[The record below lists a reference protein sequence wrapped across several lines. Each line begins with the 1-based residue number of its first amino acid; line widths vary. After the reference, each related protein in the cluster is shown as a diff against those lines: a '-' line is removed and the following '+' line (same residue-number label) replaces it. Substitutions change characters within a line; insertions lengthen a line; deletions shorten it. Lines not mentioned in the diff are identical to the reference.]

1 MDNLDIKRIS
11 DAVDRHQQRIL
22 DAERYIWANP
32 ETGYREVKTSAF
44 MEKTFEELGY
54 EITRADGITGFYT
67 VIDTGRE
74 GPCLLILGELDSIIC
89 PSHPES
95 DPVTGAVHSCGHNAQ
110 CAALVGIAAALK
122 ESGMLDGLSGK
133 IMLCAVPA
141 EELLEIEFRKGLRAE
156 GKIRYFGGKSEF
168 LSRGYF
174 DGVDLAFM
182 VHTSRSFAITR
193 GSVGCIAKS
202 IIYKGVAAHAGGSP
216 QSGKNA
222 LYAATCGINAINAI
236 RETFTEAD
244 TIRVHPIITHGGDMV
259 NAIPERVCIESYVR
273 GKTFKAIEKANRRV
287 NQALCGAALSIGT
300 NIEIIDIP
308 GYSPHVN
315 STEMMDVC
323 AEAAELVLSG
333 IEVHRTEGY
342 SSGSTDM
349 GDLSQIMPVI
359 HPYCG
364 GSVGTSHG
372 NDYGIA
378 NPGAACVNS
387 AKWQLGMLTLLLE
400 DGAQRAKQVIDAY
413 KPPFES
419 AKALLE
425 YMDSLND
432 SGDRIVYGEDGVA
445 TVRIDK

>member
-1 MDNLDIKRIS
+1 MNILDVKRITE
-11 DAVDRHQQRIL
+11 AVERHRQRIL
-22 DAERYIWANP
+22 DTERYIWANP
-32 ETGYREVKTSAF
+32 ETGYKEIKTSAY
-44 MEKTFEELGY
+44 MEKAFEELGY

-74 GPCLLILGELDSIIC
+74 GPCLLVLGELDSVIC
-89 PSHPES
+89 PSHPDA

-122 ESGMLDGLSGK
+122 EPGMLDGLSGK

-141 EELLEIEFRKGLRAE
+141 EELLEIEFRKELRAK
-156 GKIRYFGGKSEF
+156 GIIRFFGGKSEF

-174 DGVDLAFM
+174 EGVDLAFM
-182 VHTSRSFAITR
+182 IHTSRSFSITR

-216 QSGKNA
+216 QHGKNA

-287 NQALCGAALSIGT
+287 NQALCGAALSIGA
-300 NIEIIDIP
+300 NVEIVDIP

-315 STEMMDVC
+315 STEMMDIC
-323 AEAAELVLSG
+323 SEAAELVLEG
-333 IEVHRTEGY
+333 IEVRRSERYT
-342 SSGSTDM
+342 SGSTDM

-372 NDYGIA
+372 NNYRIA
-378 NPGAACVNS
+378 DPEAACVNS

-400 DGAQRAKQVIDAY
+400 NNAERAKQVISAY

-419 AKALLE
+419 PKALLD

-432 SGDRIVYGEDGVA
+432 SGDRIVYGKDGVA

>member
-1 MDNLDIKRIS
+1 MKLINKS
-11 DAVDRHQQRIL
+11 VDKYKELIL
-22 DAERYIWANP
+22 EAERYIWKHP
-32 ETGYREVKTSAF
+32 ETGYREVETSKY
-44 MEKTFEELGY
+44 MEDNFEKLGY
-54 EITRADGITGFYT
+54 KIVRADGITGFYT
-67 VIDTGRE
+67 CIDTGRE
-74 GPCLLILGELDSIIC
+74 GPEVLILGELDSIIC
-89 PSHPES
+89 ANHPDSNPE
-95 DPVTGAVHSCGHNAQ
+95 TGAVHSCGHNAQ

-122 ESGMLDGLSGK
+122 EPGMLDGLSGK

-141 EELLEIEFRKGLRAE
+141 EELLEIEFRKELRAK
-156 GKIRYFGGKSEF
+156 GIIRFFGGKSEF

-174 DGVDLAFM
+174 EGVDLAFM
-182 VHTSRSFAITR
+182 IHTSRSFSITR

-216 QSGKNA
+216 QHGKNA

-287 NQALCGAALSIGT
+287 NQALCGAALSIGA
-300 NIEIIDIP
+300 NVEIVDIP

-315 STEMMDVC
+315 STEMMDIC
-323 AEAAELVLSG
+323 SEAAELVLEG
-333 IEVHRTEGY
+333 IEVRRSERYT
-342 SSGSTDM
+342 SGSTDM

-372 NDYGIA
+372 NNYRIA
-378 NPGAACVNS
+378 DPEAACVNS

-400 DGAQRAKQVIDAY
+400 NNAERAKQVISAY

-419 AKALLE
+419 PKALLD

-432 SGDRIVYGEDGVA
+432 SGDRIVYGKDGVA